1 MKHCLRVMLV
11 ATVNSKLPSGLTR
24 EVYLSFTHCSNTNV
38 SGEKEWASAPGSHR
52 VTYLPPFHAQ
62 LAYQIVQ
69 FLEKDPSLTA
79 PVTRGLIIFWSQT
92 CSQKEVTGPWG
103 AERNIESD

>member
-52 VTYLPPFHAQ
+52 VTCLPPFHAQ
-62 LAYQIVQ
+62 LAYQILQ
-69 FLEKDPSLTA
+69 FLERDPSLTE
-79 PVTRGLIIFWSQT
+79 PVTRGLIIF
-92 CSQKEVTGPWG
+92 
-103 AERNIESD
+103 